1 MSSQGIDNSQKPA
14 RYRCAAPPSR
24 AHRAKGSALLMLLM
38 TVAIIMML
46 YFVNFRAIFGPGI
59 SNQPHVPVSRAWLE
73 EHRIVY
79 SYKIIRMP
87 KPPKPTLDEPV
98 SLVANVTREGS
109 DRGTIKLRFSN
120 VGETAG
126 RWSCQYSHQDRDYT
140 FDSEFAGNI
149 DAEKTYSQ
157 GPETDGSQLFFITR
171 GSYRKTIGNTATD
184 ALTAEEGIVYVTGY
198 MKPDHSAAGLIT
210 ITNQDHSWS
219 ASYQWQTAP

>member
-1 MSSQGIDNSQKPA
+1 MSSQGIDNS
-14 RYRCAAPPSR
+14 
-24 AHRAKGSALLMLLM
+24 HRAGGSALLMLLI
-38 TVAIIMML
+38 TVAIVMML
-46 YFVNFRAIFGPGI
+46 YFADFRAIFGPGI
-59 SNQPHVPVSRAWLE
+59 TTRSSRSEYRPWLD
-73 EHRIVY
+73 EHRIANPD
-79 SYKIIRMP
+79 KIIEMP
-87 KPPKPTLDEPV
+87 KPPKPTLDDPV

-109 DRGTIKLRFSN
+109 DRGKLKLRFSN

-126 RWSCQYSHQDRDYT
+126 RWRCQYSHQDRDYT

-171 GSYRKTIGNTATD
+171 GSYRKTIRNTATD
-184 ALTAEEGIVYVTGY
+184 VLTAEEGIVYVTGY